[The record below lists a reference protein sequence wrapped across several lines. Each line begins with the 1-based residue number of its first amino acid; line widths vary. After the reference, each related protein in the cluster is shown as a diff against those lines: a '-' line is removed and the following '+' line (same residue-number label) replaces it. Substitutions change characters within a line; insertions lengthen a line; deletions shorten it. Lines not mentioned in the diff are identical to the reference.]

1 METLQMALEMFL
13 INLKAVAVLV
23 DREHV
28 LRDDL
33 TLLISME
40 EVWMKIKY

>member
-1 METLQMALEMFL
+1 MALEMLL
-13 INLKAVAVLV
+13 IDLKAVAVLV

-33 TLLISME
+33 TFLISME
-40 EVWMKIKY
+40 EV